1 LKREGSVRRSRYEE
15 DRKRRRIVKIPVK
28 HESDPVNNLPE
39 NLEKARDL
47 LREALGS
54 EWVSDDPAITCG
66 YARDQSFTPA
76 IYPHI
81 VALPASTEEVAEIF
95 RIANRCKVDV
105 MPYGTGVSTVGATI
119 PLYGGIICDLR
130 RMDQILEIDG
140 RRMQA
145 RIQPGVTYVMLQAE
159 AQRRDL
165 RLTNPSTSATAGVI
179 SNHTMC
185 NINTMSCKYGF
196 GMDNILEFVMVLPTG
211 EILEAGPRAC
221 GMQAAHVPGPGPDLS
236 SYFRYSMGT
245 MGIVTEMTVRLYP
258 EPRFLHQLY
267 PAYDEDHL
275 DDIIEALY
283 RIARDN
289 MALELAHLQNTFY
302 GIFIGDDNKETE
314 RLVKAMPRN
323 NIMAF
328 FGGSTKEEAVL
339 KAELSRRVVA
349 EVSPKFDF
357 IDAEIMYDLAGNKV
371 KLDRWTKYFRETVR
385 VQRVRGSFYIGALID
400 RLDNFLGTEQAMR
413 VITTDQVG
421 TNDEV
426 LRPDDASA
434 YFQPYHMG
442 RMAYLEFD
450 LYSNQAD
457 KDDLLR
463 VLFGYLR
470 ASFGGMGRGALFA
483 AGAACMIMG
492 MPMLDMALPMMMP
505 TFMPYLDTVIALKK
519 ETDPNNICNRRW
531 DYESGEMKKLALF

>member
-1 LKREGSVRRSRYEE
+1 MRREPAVKRSRYAE
-15 DRKRRRIVKIPVK
+15 DRGKRRIVKIPTR
-28 HESDPVNNLPE
+28 HESAPVNNLEE
-39 NLEKARDL
+39 NLRRAGEMFRA
-47 LREALGS
+47 ALGD
-54 EWVSDDPAITCG
+54 EWVSSDPAVLCG

-76 IYPHI
+76 TYPHL
-81 VALPASTEEVAEIF
+81 VVLPASTEEVSEVF
-95 RIANRCKVDV
+95 RIANECLVDV

-119 PLYGGIICDLR
+119 PVYGGVVCDLR
-130 RMDQILEIDG
+130 RMDQILSIDAE
-140 RRMQA
+140 RMQA
-145 RIQPGVTYVMLQAE
+145 VIQPGVTFCMLQAE
-159 AQRRDL
+159 AQLRGL

-185 NINTMSCKYGF
+185 NINTMASKYGF
-196 GMDNILEFVMVLPTG
+196 GMDNILEFLMVLPTG
-211 EILEAGPRAC
+211 ETLEAGPRAC
-221 GMQAAHVPGPGPDLS
+221 GMEAAHVPGPGPDLS

-245 MGIVTEMTVRLYP
+245 LGVVTEMTIRLYP

-267 PAYDEDHL
+267 PAYDEDRL
-275 DDIIEALY
+275 DDVIEALY
-283 RIARDN
+283 RIGRDN
-289 MALELAHLQNTFY
+289 LALELAHLQNTFY

-314 RLVKAMPRN
+314 RLVAAMPRN
-323 NIMAF
+323 NIMSF
-328 FGGSTKEEAVL
+328 FGGATREEAVL
-339 KAELSRRVVA
+339 KAELTRKVVA
-349 EVSPKFDF
+349 GVSPLFDF
-357 IDAEIMYDLAGNKV
+357 IDAETMYDLAGDKV
-371 KLDRWTKYFRETVR
+371 NLDRWSKYFRETVR

-413 VITTDQVG
+413 AITTDQVG

-450 LYSNQAD
+450 LYTNQAD

-463 VLFGYLR
+463 VLLGYLR

-483 AGAACMIMG
+483 AGAASLVQG
-492 MPMLDMALPMMMP
+492 LPLLDLALPMILP
-505 TFMPYLDTVIALKK
+505 NLLPYLDTVTALKM

-531 DYESGEMKKLALF
+531 DYESGEMKKLILF

>member
-1 LKREGSVRRSRYEE
+1 VKRETSTRRSRYEE
-15 DRKRRRIVKIPVK
+15 DRRQRRIVKLPVS

-47 LREALGS
+47 LRESLGS

-76 IYPHI
+76 TYPHI
-81 VALPASTEEVAEIF
+81 VALPASTEEVAEVF
-95 RIANRCKVDV
+95 RIANHCKVDV

-130 RMDQILEIDG
+130 RMDQILDLDA
-140 RRMQA
+140 RNMFA

-159 AQRRDL
+159 AQRHGL
-165 RLTNPSTSATAGVI
+165 RVTNPSTSATAGVI

-185 NINTMSCKYGF
+185 NINTMASKYGF

-211 EILEAGPRAC
+211 EILEGGPRAC
-221 GMQAAHVPGPGPDLS
+221 GMQPAHVPGPGPDIS

-245 MGIVTEMTVRLYP
+245 LGIVTEMTIRLYP
-258 EPRFLHQLY
+258 EPAFMHQLY

-283 RIARDN
+283 RLGRDN
-289 MALELAHLQNTFY
+289 LALELAHLQNTFY
-302 GIFIGDDNKETE
+302 GIFIGDNNQEVE

-328 FGGSTKEEAVL
+328 FGGATKEEAVL

-357 IDAEIMYDLAGNKV
+357 IEAEIMEELAGTKV
-371 KLDRWTKYFRETVR
+371 KLDRWAKYFRETVR

-400 RLDNFLGTEQAMR
+400 RLDNFLGTERVMR
-413 VITTDQVG
+413 TLTTDQVG
-421 TNDEV
+421 TNDGV

-463 VLFGYLR
+463 ILFGYLR

-483 AGAACMIMG
+483 AGAACMIAG
-492 MPMLDMALPMMMP
+492 MPMLDMALPVVMP
-505 TFMPYLDTVIALKK
+505 NFVPYLDTVIALKL

-531 DYESGEMKKLALF
+531 DYQTGQMKKLALF